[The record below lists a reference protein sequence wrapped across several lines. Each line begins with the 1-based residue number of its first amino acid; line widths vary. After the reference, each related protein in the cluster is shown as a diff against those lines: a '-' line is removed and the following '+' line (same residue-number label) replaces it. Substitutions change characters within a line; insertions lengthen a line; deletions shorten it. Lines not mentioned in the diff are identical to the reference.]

1 MDKSKIVFVIHRYGL
16 EVNGGAETHC
26 RELAERLL
34 QYYETEALTSCAR
47 DISWENH
54 YQPGEELIN
63 GVRVHRFPAQR
74 RKDQERLD
82 MLNQDR
88 LAGKEGADEAWIEE
102 SGPYCPGA
110 IEYLK
115 ENQQEYKVIFFFT
128 YSHYL
133 TYAGIGLG
141 LSHTIFVP
149 LAHDE
154 PNIYKA
160 LYRKVFGQARAFL
173 FNTEEERKF
182 VYSQFDVDGKPY
194 RVTCMGIELP
204 DLPDRS
210 AAESPKHLIHTA
222 DNACQTMEGITGGN
236 PCNKGQKTADEYAC
250 KDRKYG
256 DYIIY
261 VGRVAYTKNYAELNR
276 YFIAY
281 KEKHPSDLK
290 LLVLGRING
299 NYQITYHDDIIYL
312 GFVTD
317 EEKLFYI
324 KHAKF
329 LVLPSKTESL
339 SIVLLESLA
348 QRRPV
353 LVNGYSPVL
362 REQCIR
368 SNAGLYYSNYAEFE
382 AGMEYLLNHPKE
394 YQEMGENGSRFVR
407 ENYNWDFVLKNIISL
422 IEEVGNK

>member
-1 MDKSKIVFVIHRYGL
+1 MNKSKVVFVIHRYGL

-34 QYYETEALTSCAR
+34 RYYETEVITSCAR
-47 DISWENH
+47 DISWENY
-54 YQPGEELIN
+54 YQSGKELIN
-63 GVRVHRFPAQR
+63 GVQVQRFPAER
-74 RKDQERLD
+74 RKNQEKQD
-82 MLNQDR
+82 MLNQRR
-88 LAGKEGADEAWIEE
+88 LAGEEGADEAWIEE
-102 SGPYCPGA
+102 SGPYCPEA
-110 IEYLK
+110 IAYLK
-115 ENQQEYKVIFFFT
+115 ENLQEYKVILFFT

-141 LSHTIFVP
+141 LPHTIFVP

-160 LYRKVFGQARAFL
+160 LYRKVFGQAKAFL

-182 VYSQFDVDGKPY
+182 VYSRFDVEDKPY

-204 DLPDRS
+204 DL
-210 AAESPKHLIHTA
+210 L
-222 DNACQTMEGITGGN
+222 
-236 PCNKGQKTADEYAC
+236 NKTVGELPQQYQ
-250 KDRKYG
+250 KYG
-256 DYIIY
+256 NYIIY
-261 VGRVAYTKNYAELNR
+261 VGRVAYTKNYAELNK
-276 YFIAY
+276 YFIEY

-290 LLVLGRING
+290 LLVLGRINSH
-299 NYQITYHDDIIYL
+299 YQIIYHEDIEYL
-312 GFVTD
+312 GFVTE
-317 EEKLFYI
+317 EEKLLLMQ
-324 KHAKF
+324 KAKF

-348 QRRPV
+348 QCRPV

-382 AGMEYLLNHPKE
+382 AEIEYLLNHPKE
-394 YQEMGENGSRFVR
+394 YEELGENGSKFVR
-407 ENYNWDFVLKNIISL
+407 ENYNWDFVLNNIVSL
-422 IEEVGNK
+422 IEEVGNT